1 MLLSNGDTDEDD
13 RNIDNSTEDE
23 RNGREENG
31 RIGDTNVEPGA
42 DRALVEENAEDAY
55 GETRDTEE
63 STNLNPKP
71 RPRIS
76 VSESSNLGNQTR
88 IAATP
93 PPKPTPRRSAR
104 EKRAPDRY
112 NDYIMNAIIPRPVDR
127 KIQALDSLM
136 NSGVLSE
143 VSAEVAHRLIQAVM
157 K

>member
-42 DRALVEENAEDAY
+42 DRALVEENAEDADS
-55 GETRDTEE
+55 ETRYTEE

-88 IAATP
+88 TAATP
-93 PPKPTPRRSAR
+93 PPKRLAR
-104 EKRAPDRY
+104 EKRAPDGY
-112 NDYIMNAIIPRPVDR
+112 NDYIMNIPRPVDR
-127 KIQALDSLM
+127 KIQALDSMM

-143 VSAEVAHRLIQAVM
+143 VSAEVTQAVM

>member
-1 MLLSNGDTDEDD
+1 MLVSNGDTDEDD
-13 RNIDNSTEDE
+13 RNIDNFTEYE

-31 RIGDTNVEPGA
+31 RIGDTNVEPVA
-42 DRALVEENAEDAY
+42 DRALVEENAEDAD

-93 PPKPTPRRSAR
+93 PPKRLAR

-112 NDYIMNAIIPRPVDR
+112 NDYIMNIPRPVDR

-136 NSGVLSE
+136 NSGALSE